1 MPERSVGHSATQSAG
16 SRFAPAVMKKM
27 PSKMPSKGL
36 MSASICCLLPGPR
49 AHLGSSR
56 GKLGG
61 RLNPLPVL

>member
-36 MSASICCLLPGPR
+36 MSASICCLLSGH
-49 AHLGSSR
+49 ALISADLGGSSMSA
-56 GKLGG
+56 
-61 RLNPLPVL
+61 